1 MFNDTNAKTSTKAKY
16 LLTSTLDFEF
26 VICLAILKII
36 LPNTSKL
43 SYYVQSSTIDISK
56 VKVNADLTIK
66 TLESCRN
73 EANYDLIW
81 DCVNLR
87 CGKIKEFLEEEDI
100 DYKFKEPRLPRNI
113 AENVS
118 DMKSYQTVT
127 NYYPSLDRLVS
138 ESQIYNGSGEAFKP
152 CSTSY

>member
-1 MFNDTNAKTSTKAKY
+1 MFNDTDAKTSTKVKY

-36 LPNTSKL
+36 LPNRSKL

-100 DYKFKEPRLPRNI
+100 DFEFKEPRLPRNI
-113 AENVS
+113 PENVS

-127 NYYPSLDRLVS
+127 NYYPSLDRVVS